1 MHLLPKVEGRDMHSL
16 AYFGFVKKKQAV
28 LREVLQFFTTLFISN

>member
-1 MHLLPKVEGRDMHSL
+1 MYAIYFTTLTYLLPKVEERDMHSL

-28 LREVLQFFTTLFISN
+28 VLREVL